1 MFIVE
6 NGWVM
11 IIGGEDH
18 GDRGIVESVDHFMAI
33 LGRNGHWR
41 RRSLNKVIVRG
52 GGSLEK
58 VDH

>member
-1 MFIVE
+1 
-6 NGWVM
+6 M